1 MAVKK
6 VREAAAKRL
15 LKLYGGKFFASL
27 RPATV
32 TGLDFAAGM
41 DREFPSGDGARLVVK
56 PDCLFGKRGKH
67 DLVGLDLSVEEAKA
81 FIQARSGK
89 RVEVDGCAGVVDTF
103 IVEPFVP
110 HADEFYMSI
119 ASERLGL
126 TVSFS
131 DMGGIEIEE
140 NWDRVKSVFLP
151 TGEAPSEERLGSL
164 FTQVAVDLRPKLLDY
179 VCACLAA
186 FDDLDFSFMEM
197 NPFTIDPATQQP
209 FPLDMRGALDDTA
222 AYRQQRRWGD
232 AAVDFP
238 MPFGRRLSP
247 AERTVSAMDERTGA
261 SLKLTILNPRGSIW
275 TMVAGGGASVIY
287 ADTVGDLGCASML
300 GNYAEYSGAPNAEE
314 TYAFSKT
321 LIQCATWKEK
331 KDGKEKEEKE
341 ERRAIIVGGGIAN
354 FTNVATTFDGII
366 RAMREAQ
373 EAMRG
378 AGVRVYVRRGGPNYQ
393 QGLARMRTL
402 GEEIGIPFVVAGPEA
417 SMTGVCKEA
426 IAYVTGNA
434 PR

>member
-1 MAVKK
+1 M
-6 VREAAAKRL
+6 
-15 LKLYGGKFFASL
+15 
-27 RPATV
+27 
-32 TGLDFAAGM
+32 
-41 DREFPSGDGARLVVK
+41 
-56 PDCLFGKRGKH
+56 
-67 DLVGLDLSVEEAKA
+67 
-81 FIQARSGK
+81 
-89 RVEVDGCAGVVDTF
+89 RVSC
-103 IVEPFVP
+103 I
-110 HADEFYMSI
+110 S
-119 ASERLGL
+119 
-126 TVSFS
+126 
-131 DMGGIEIEE
+131 
-140 NWDRVKSVFLP
+140 
-151 TGEAPSEERLGSL
+151 
-164 FTQVAVDLRPKLLDY
+164 
-179 VCACLAA
+179 
-186 FDDLDFSFMEM
+186 DLDFSFMEM

-287 ADTVGDLGCASML
+287 AGESDAMSNARTHSQSLPFFFSPSLSPSLPFSLSFCLSLFLSLFLSLSTFSLSFSLSFFLSSSLPLSLLPPLHPSHRFISLRHLPRYTIPRSAPKLDMLTPLPPSLPLSLSLSFLSSLSLSLSVCVCVYLDTVGDLGCASML

-354 FTNVATTFDGII
+354 FS
-366 RAMREAQ
+366 ES
-373 EAMRG
+373 
-378 AGVRVYVRRGGPNYQ
+378 
-393 QGLARMRTL
+393 
-402 GEEIGIPFVVAGPEA
+402 IPFPLPH
-417 SMTGVCKEA
+417 T
-426 IAYVTGNA
+426 
-434 PR
+434 